1 MDFELTEE
9 QVMLKDMAR
18 NFMEKEIGPQTEKIE
33 REEKLPEGIWLKLGE
48 LGLLGITIPEEYG
61 GAGVDLL
68 SCLIVVEEIARVCPA
83 LGLSYVA
90 HANLCAN
97 NLKNNGNEAQ
107 RRKYLPPLCS
117 GEKVGALALTEP
129 NAGSDAVGIQTTAVR
144 QGDYYILN
152 GSKTF
157 ITNGPIASTIVTYAK
172 TDKAKGA
179 RGISAFIVE
188 KEFPGFAV
196 AREIEKIGNKGSPT
210 GELVFEDCLV
220 PAENLLGKENEGIA
234 VMMGGLDVER
244 VTAAGLPLGIAQGAF
259 ELALK
264 YSKERVQFGR
274 PICDFQL
281 IQQKLADMYTSIE
294 AARLLCYKAA
304 VLAEGAERGGKGTEV
319 HKAAAA
325 AILFA
330 AEMST
335 KVALDAVQIHG
346 GYGYTTE
353 YPVSRFLRDAKLYEI
368 GAGTSEI
375 RRLIIARELIK

>member
-18 NFMEKEIGPQTEKIE
+18 NFMEKEIGPQAEKIE

-61 GAGVDLL
+61 GAGADLL
-68 SCLIVVEEIARVCPA
+68 SCLIVVEEMGRVCPA

-157 ITNGPIASTIVTYAK
+157 ITNGPIASTIITYAK
-172 TDKAKGA
+172 TDRAKGA

-353 YPVSRFLRDAKLYEI
+353 YPVSRFLRDAKMYEI